1 MFGTK
6 LFKEFFASERAGGL
20 ILIAVTIVS
29 LIVANS
35 PIGEQVIH
43 FFHSKILGMS
53 IEHWVN
59 DGLMVI
65 FFLMIGLEL
74 EREIY
79 EGELST
85 FRKAALPVFAALG
98 GMLVPAS
105 IHAIFNYGSATQSG
119 AGIPMAT
126 DIAFSLGVLSLF
138 GTKVPYSLKVF
149 LAALAIADDLG
160 AIIAIAVFY
169 TKDLNLGYLAGAA
182 SILAALFAL
191 NRTRMNT
198 LWPYLLGGLGMWYCL
213 LHSGIHATIGGV
225 LLAFVLPFSRKRED
239 CVSHKLQHRLHFP
252 VAFILLPMFAIVN
265 TCIPLS
271 ADWYTSLLEPNSKGI
286 FLGLVVGKPLGILL
300 FCWLAIQI
308 GFGSLADGLTWNHL
322 VGAGFLAGIGFTM
335 SIFVSIL
342 AFADVDLVKMSQV
355 TVLIA
360 SLASALLGAA
370 WFAFFVRASKPEDV
384 DPVSEEV

>member
-1 MFGTK
+1 
-6 LFKEFFASERAGGL
+6 
-20 ILIAVTIVS
+20 
-29 LIVANS
+29 
-35 PIGEQVIH
+35 
-43 FFHSKILGMS
+43 
-53 IEHWVN
+53 
-59 DGLMVI
+59 
-65 FFLMIGLEL
+65 
-74 EREIY
+74 
-79 EGELST
+79 
-85 FRKAALPVFAALG
+85 
-98 GMLVPAS
+98 MLVPAS
-105 IHAIFNYGSATQSG
+105 IHAAFNYGSITQSG

-169 TKDLNLGYLAGAA
+169 TKDLSLGYLGAA
-182 SILAALFAL
+182 AGILAMLFIL

-198 LWPYLLGGLGMWYCL
+198 LWPYMIGGVAMWYCL

-225 LLAFVLPFSRKRED
+225 LLAFVLPFSKQRED

-252 VAFILLPMFAIVN
+252 VAFLLLPLFAIVN

-286 FLGLVVGKPLGILL
+286 FLGLVIGKPLGILL

-308 GFGSLADGLTWNHL
+308 GFGSLADGLTWTHL
-322 VGAGFLAGIGFTM
+322 TGAGFLAGIGFTM

-342 AFADVDLVKMSQV
+342 AFSDADLVKMSQI

-360 SLASALLGAA
+360 SLTSAVLGAV
-370 WFAFFVRASKPEDV
+370 WFAFCVRVSNPGDV
-384 DPVSEEV
+384 DPASAD

>member
-1 MFGTK
+1 MLGTK

-20 ILIAVTIVS
+20 VLIAVTIVS

-35 PIGEQVIH
+35 PIGEDVIH

-53 IEHWVN
+53 FEHWVN

-79 EGELST
+79 EGELSS

-98 GMLVPAS
+98 GMLVPAT
-105 IHAIFNYGSATQSG
+105 IHALFNYGSPTQSG

-169 TKDLNLGYLAGAA
+169 TKGLNLGYLAAA
-182 SILAALFAL
+182 TSILVALFIL

-198 LWPYLLGGLGMWYCL
+198 LWPYLIAGVGMWYCL

-252 VAFILLPMFAIVN
+252 VAFLLLPLFAIVN

-271 ADWYTSLLEPNSKGI
+271 SDWYTNLLKPNSVGI
-286 FLGLVVGKPLGILL
+286 FLGLVIGKPLGILL
-300 FCWLAIQI
+300 FCWLAIRFR
-308 GFGSLADGLTWNHL
+308 FGSLADGLTWNHL
-322 VGAGFLAGIGFTM
+322 MGAGYLAGIGFTM

-342 AFADVDLVKMSQV
+342 AFTDESLVKMSQV

-360 SLASALLGAA
+360 SLTSALLGAA
-370 WFAFFVRASKPEDV
+370 WFAFFVKASKPEDI
-384 DPVSEEV
+384 DPAVEE

>member
-43 FFHSKILGMS
+43 FFHSKWFGMS
-53 IEHWVN
+53 FEHWVN

-79 EGELST
+79 EGELSS

-98 GMLVPAS
+98 GMLVPAT
-105 IHAIFNYGSATQSG
+105 IHTLFNFGTPTQSG

-169 TKDLNLGYLAGAA
+169 TKDLNLGYLSAAA
-182 SILAALFAL
+182 SILAALFVL

-198 LWPYLLGGLGMWYCL
+198 LWPYLIAGVGMWYCL

-252 VAFILLPMFAIVN
+252 VAFILLPLFAIVN

-286 FLGLVVGKPLGILL
+286 FLGLVIGKPLGILL
-300 FCWLAIQI
+300 FCWLAIRI
-308 GFGSLADGLTWNHL
+308 GFGSLADGLTWSHL
-322 VGAGFLAGIGFTM
+322 MGAGFLAGIGFTM

-342 AFADVDLVKMSQV
+342 AFADVELVKMSQV

-360 SLASALLGAA
+360 SLTSALLGAA
-370 WFAFFVRASKPEDV
+370 WFAFFVPAVKPEDV
-384 DPVSEEV
+384 DPASAE